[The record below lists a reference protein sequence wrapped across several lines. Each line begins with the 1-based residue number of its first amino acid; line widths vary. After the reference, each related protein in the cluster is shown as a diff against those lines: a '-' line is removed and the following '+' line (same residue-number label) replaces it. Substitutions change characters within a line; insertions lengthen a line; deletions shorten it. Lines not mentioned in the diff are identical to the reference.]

1 MPRKLK
7 QKQRKW
13 YLKQLPAVIPKRL
26 NYFIAQKYTEALKE
40 IGSSGNSKVVLMPL
54 EAGNLIGSVAGIAEL
69 LKGDKNLNLD
79 KVR

>member
-1 MPRKLK
+1 MLQKLK

-13 YLKQLPAVIPKRL
+13 YQKQLPAVIPKRL
-26 NYFIAQKYTEALKE
+26 TTLLHKNNTEALKE

-69 LKGDKNLNLD
+69 LKGDK
-79 KVR
+79 KS